1 MRTRAASGGPHA
13 WLRGYLSWDAFYSTA
28 LLACLVF
35 VLTLDDPTAR
45 SPALA
50 VCALLGGAGW
60 YVTYG
65 RRLMRT
71 PQAAAGTGA
80 GRRGAVYLAALLAL
94 FAAAV
99 VLAPAASLSLVI
111 VVPQVYW
118 TLRPVLATAAVVV
131 FALVPL
137 VAEVVRTASLVRG
150 VAAQGPTALL
160 VIAFSVLCG
169 TWVHRIID
177 QSTERAALI
186 EELTTTRGELAAA
199 AEQAGV
205 AAERERLAGEIHDA
219 IAQGL
224 SSIVM
229 LTQATAATLSR
240 VDQLPPGQAESMTR
254 AREQLDLVARTARE
268 SLAEAGALVEALR
281 PAALDAASLPEAL
294 RRLTARAA
302 EGTPLTTSFTLT
314 GDAEPLPVALEV
326 VLLRTTQ
333 EALSNVRKHARAT
346 RADVSLTYTRS
357 HTSVEVRDDGTG
369 LTAPPDD
376 SPGYGL
382 TGMLRR
388 VEQVGGTRQLTGEP
402 GRGTTLHVEVPR

>member
-1 MRTRAASGGPHA
+1 M
-13 WLRGYLSWDAFYSTA
+13 RGYLTWDAFYAVA

-35 VLTLDDPTAR
+35 VLTLDDPTAH

-71 PQAAAGTGA
+71 AQAAAGTGT
-80 GRRGAVYLAALLAL
+80 GRPGGVYLAALLAL
-94 FAAAV
+94 FTAAV
-99 VLAPAASLSLVI
+99 VLAPAASLALVI

-118 TLRPVLATAAVVV
+118 TLRPVPATAAVVG

-137 VAEVVRTASLVRG
+137 VVEAVRTGSLSAG

-177 QSTERAALI
+177 QSAERAALI
-186 EELTTTRGELAAA
+186 EELTATRSELAAA
-199 AEQAGV
+199 AERAGI

-229 LTQATAATLSR
+229 LTQATASTLSR
-240 VDQLPPGQAESMTR
+240 MGELPPTNARLTTQ

-281 PAALDAASLPEAL
+281 PTALDTAASLPEAL
-294 RRLTARAA
+294 RRLTAHAA
-302 EGTPLTTSFTLT
+302 EGTPLTTTFTLN
-314 GDAEPLPVALEV
+314 GCAEPLPVALEV

-333 EALSNVRKHARAT
+333 EALSNVRQHARAT
-346 RADVSLTYTRS
+346 RADVSLTYT
-357 HTSVEVRDDGTG
+357 HTHASVEIRDDGTG
-369 LTAPPDD
+369 LSAPPDD

-382 TGMLRR
+382 SGMLRR
-388 VEQVGGTRQLTGEP
+388 AEQVGGTRKLTSAP